1 MTYFIVRRDS
11 TTLTRSCVKFGFV
24 LWRKM
29 RNSSACIYDLIHL
42 VSRVTTHESSSKYHE
57 CGTKLRFSSLWLWTA
72 LDQFSSASTQTCP
85 HEGLSGQGAISTSHT
100 QAQSHYTEVCRLPCL
115 HWKVWKKKRNEYINR
130 FNVFKLWMQVFLFDP
145 FQMVYYQWP
154 ICTEW
159 PVSLLRQVL
168 PDAALWCSR
177 QQAGRFPGL
186 PLCGPGCI

>member
-1 MTYFIVRRDS
+1 MKAALSITNVGQ
-11 TTLTRSCVKFGFV
+11 SCVSHRSDCERPWTNFPLLLHRLAHMKDC
-24 LWRKM
+24 LDKEL
-29 RNSSACIYDLIHL
+29 YPLLTHKH
-42 VSRVTTHESSSKYHE
+42 RVTTQKCAVCHVFIGR
-57 CGTKLRFSSLWLWTA
+57 CG
-72 LDQFSSASTQTCP
+72 
-85 HEGLSGQGAISTSHT
+85 
-100 QAQSHYTEVCRLPCL
+100 
-115 HWKVWKKKRNEYINR
+115 KKRNEYINR